1 MSIHGRSIEETI
13 NVPALHSDSHVFK
26 TQLKA
31 SERNGG
37 HLEELRQEIRQPENA
52 MARTMGNPT
61 PIALAAFVL
70 TTTPVSCALM
80 GWRGA
85 GGGGIGL
92 SAAMI
97 IMGGLTVW
105 VCGIL
110 EFSLGNIFPSV
121 VFCVFGGFFSTFG
134 CTMVPFFNAAGMFNT
149 KSLLKVHPEFQNT
162 YAFLFVSMDI
172 MILFFT
178 ICSCRIN
185 VVFVTLFASLFMV
198 FACLSGA
205 YWRLGLGDTTIGIR
219 LTIGGGASLFVS
231 SITGWYLLFVQL
243 LDSVGFPP
251 ILPLG
256 DLTRFWSR

>member
-1 MSIHGRSIEETI
+1 MSNMSIHGRSIEETI

-61 PIALAAFVL
+61 PIA
-70 TTTPVSCALM
+70 
-80 GWRGA
+80 
-85 GGGGIGL
+85 
-92 SAAMI
+92 AMI

-121 VFCVFGGFFSTFG
+121 VFCVFAPYSDNGLNT
-134 CTMVPFFNAAGMFNT
+134 VAGL
-149 KSLLKVHPEFQNT
+149 SSPEFQNT

-219 LTIGGGASLFVS
+219 LTIVR
-231 SITGWYLLFVQL
+231 
-243 LDSVGFPP
+243 
-251 ILPLG
+251 ILTL
-256 DLTRFWSR
+256 WSNKFCF